1 MVSDS
6 PYRVRERRETLKRG
20 RVEMPS
26 ICFVLVLD
34 MSRRKGNLS
43 KVPVVYILAALSPER
58 ASASTALLRE
68 SERLRVGIFDFMGL
82 L

>member
-1 MVSDS
+1 MGHPV
-6 PYRVRERRETLKRG
+6 
-20 RVEMPS
+20 
-26 ICFVLVLD
+26 D

-68 SERLRVGIFDFMGL
+68 SERLRVGRFDFMGL

>member
-1 MVSDS
+1 
-6 PYRVRERRETLKRG
+6 
-20 RVEMPS
+20 
-26 ICFVLVLD
+26 

-43 KVPVVYILAALSPER
+43 KVPVVYILVALSPER

-68 SERLRVGIFDFMGL
+68 SERLRVGRFDFMGL